1 MEHTTLRSILILLAA
16 AVLVVVALKR
26 AKFPTVIAYLA
37 TGFIVGPH
45 GLGWIA
51 DTEDTRALAEFGV
64 VFLLFTLGLEFSLP
78 RLIVMRKAVLVLG
91 GLQVLLTTAGTALA
105 AWLFGVKLP
114 VAIVVG
120 GAFAMSSTAIV
131 VKQLAE
137 QNELNLQ
144 HGRLTIAV
152 LLFQDLAVIPFLI
165 LIPGLTHGIGAEL
178 ARAVLIAFGKG
189 TLAVIVILAFGRWLL
204 RPLFHQIASTRSAE
218 LFTLAVLLFTLASAW
233 GTAALGLSLALGAFL
248 AGMMLAETEYRHQ
261 VEADIRPFR
270 DILLGLFFV
279 TVGMLINPHTI
290 VRHWWLLLLSVA
302 LLMLFKTVLVMALT
316 RLLGSDR
323 ATALR
328 TALSLNQGGEF
339 GFALLALG
347 LAQAVIRA
355 PVAEFG
361 LAVIVI
367 SMLVSPLLIR
377 FNGAIAARAFPRDAD
392 IDDHDRLQHDISQ
405 QQLHLQNH
413 VVIVG
418 YGRVGQ
424 NVARFLE
431 PEGFQFVALD
441 LDPMRVKHARE
452 AGDPAYYG
460 DGTNPAVLK
469 AAGVEHARALVI
481 SYFRI
486 PVILKILEHV
496 KKMRPDLPVLVRT
509 RDDAEL
515 DKLMQA
521 GATEVIPET
530 MESSL
535 MVAAHLLQLLGVPM
549 RKILRDI
556 QEVRAHRYSLLRSVF
571 RGQDA
576 LPLDPSHA
584 FREQLYT
591 VALEPGAH
599 AINRSLEELDLK
611 AHKVVVTALRREGV
625 VGRQPP
631 KDTVLKP
638 GDVLV
643 LWGTPEDLE
652 IAEEILLRGARLKST
667 PAKGTA

>member
-1 MEHTTLRSILILLAA
+1 MEHTALRSILILLAA

-26 AKFPTVIAYLA
+26 VKLPTVIAYLA

-51 DTEDTRALAEFGV
+51 DTEDTRTLAEFGV

-105 AWLFGVKLP
+105 AWLFGVTLP
-114 VAIVVG
+114 VAIVIG

-165 LIPGLTHGIGAEL
+165 LIPGLTHGIGTQL
-178 ARAVLIAFGKG
+178 AGALLLAFGKG
-189 TLAVIVILAFGRWLL
+189 ALAVIVILAFGRWLL
-204 RPLFHQIASTRSAE
+204 RPLFHQIATTRSAE

-279 TVGMLINPHTI
+279 TVGMLINPLTMA
-290 VRHWWLLLLSVA
+290 RHWWLLLACVA
-302 LLMLFKTVLVMALT
+302 LLMLFKTALVGALT
-316 RLLGSDR
+316 RVLGGDR

-328 TALSLNQGGEF
+328 TALALNQGGEF

-377 FNGAIAARAFPRDAD
+377 FNGAIANRLYPRDQPGEE
-392 IDDHDRLQHDISQ
+392 HDRLLHDIGQ
-405 QQLHLQNH
+405 QQLHLRDH

-431 PEGFQFVALD
+431 PEGFDFIALD
-441 LDPMRVKHARE
+441 LDPMRVKQARE

-486 PVILKILEHV
+486 PVILKILAHA
-496 KKMRPDLPVLVRT
+496 KKLRPDLPVLVRT

-530 MESSL
+530 LESSL

-549 RKILRDI
+549 KKILRKVQD
-556 QEVRAHRYSLLRSVF
+556 VRAHRYSLLRSVF

-576 LPLDPSHA
+576 LPIDPSHA

-599 AINRSLEELDLK
+599 AINRSLGELDLR

-625 VGRQPP
+625 IGRQPSA
-631 KDTVLKP
+631 DTILKTD
-638 GDVLV
+638 DVLV

-652 IAEEILLRGARLKST
+652 IGEEILLRGVHFKASSVKG
-667 PAKGTA
+667 PA

>member
-1 MEHTTLRSILILLAA
+1 MEHNTLRSILILLAA

-26 AKFPTVIAYLA
+26 VKLPTVIAYLA
-37 TGFIVGPH
+37 TGFIVGPY

-51 DTEDTRALAEFGV
+51 DSEDTRALAEFGV

-78 RLIVMRKAVLVLG
+78 RLIVMRKAVLMLG

-105 AWLFGVKLP
+105 AWLLGVKLP
-114 VAIVVG
+114 VAIVIG

-165 LIPGLTHGIGAEL
+165 LIPGLSHGIGPEL
-178 ARAVLIAFGKG
+178 AGALLLAFGKG
-189 TLAVIVILAFGRWLL
+189 ALAVIVILAFGRWLL

-233 GTAALGLSLALGAFL
+233 STAALGLSLALGAFL
-248 AGMMLAETEYRHQ
+248 AGMMLAETEFRHQ

-290 VRHWWLLLLSVA
+290 VRYWWLLLLSVA
-302 LLMLFKTVLVMALT
+302 LLMLFKTLLVGALT

-323 ATALR
+323 ATSLR
-328 TALSLNQGGEF
+328 TALALNQGGEF

-377 FNGAIAARAFPRDAD
+377 FNGALATRLFPRDESAEE
-392 IDDHDRLQHDISQ
+392 HDRLQHDIGR

-441 LDPMRVKHARE
+441 LDPVRIKHARE

-576 LPLDPSHA
+576 LPIDPSHA

-591 VALEPGAH
+591 VTLEPGAH
-599 AINRSLEELDLK
+599 AIDHSLDELNLK
-611 AHKVVVTALRREGV
+611 SHKVVVTALRREGV

-631 KDTVLKP
+631 KDTVLKA

-652 IAEEILLRGARLKST
+652 IGEEVLLRGARVK
-667 PAKGTA
+667 PAPLKGTI